1 MEYMREQA
9 TTKRKK
15 IDELENSL
23 SEINK
28 KKQEDIKVSEDLLN
42 MANKKLKKGLETKN
56 FAEISLAQSLIDT
69 VENKNKESATNES
82 EANALSQKI
91 EKNKNFLISDFF

>member
-1 MEYMREQA
+1 
-9 TTKRKK
+9 
-15 IDELENSL
+15 
-23 SEINK
+23 
-28 KKQEDIKVSEDLLN
+28 

-82 EANALSQKI
+82 EANALSQTI
-91 EKNKNFLISDFF
+91 EKKKNSLISDFLKNYT